1 MRTDLNAGAYGA
13 SRDFVGYAGTPP
25 DPHWPNGA
33 RLAVSVVINYEE
45 GAESAVSNGDERAE
59 SYLLEYISLSPPPV
73 GQRLL
78 AAESVYEYGSRVGIW
93 RLISILTERGLTA
106 TVWAVGQAVEK
117 NPLPVQ
123 AMAKAGFEIASHHYR
138 WISYQEIPEVQ
149 EREHLH
155 KAVTAIEDAIGAR
168 PVGFYHWSGPNTRR
182 LVVEEGGFLYD
193 SEAYNDE
200 LPYWV
205 EVAGKP
211 HLVIPYTMD
220 NNDFRYSHL
229 SGWATGEDFFSYNKA
244 TFDQLY
250 EEGERTPAIMTV
262 GLHARLSG
270 RPGRARAL
278 AKFLDY
284 VISHK
289 KVWICTR
296 RQIAEHWRQ
305 VHPANRPPA

>member
-1 MRTDLNAGAYGA
+1 MNKEKGAYDPV
-13 SRDFVGYAGTPP
+13 RDFVGYGESPP
-25 DPHWPNGA
+25 DPHWPGGA
-33 RLAVSVVINYEE
+33 RLALSLVVAYEE
-45 GAESAVSNGDERAE
+45 GSEHAISNGDEHGETHMLE
-59 SYLLEYISLSPPPV
+59 SISLTPAPL

-78 AAESVYEYGSRVGIW
+78 VAESIYEYGSRVGIW
-93 RLISILTERGLTA
+93 RLIRLLTERNLTA
-106 TVWAVGQAVEK
+106 TVWAVGQAVER

-138 WISYQEIPEVQ
+138 WIDYQGIPEAE
-149 EREHLH
+149 EREHLRRAVAAI
-155 KAVTAIEDAIGAR
+155 KAATGTR
-168 PVGFYHWSGPNTRR
+168 PVGFFHWCGPNTRR

-205 EVAGKP
+205 NVMGKH
-211 HLVIPYTMD
+211 HLVIPYTLD
-220 NNDFRYSHL
+220 SNDWRYSHL
-229 SGWATGEDFFSYNKA
+229 CGWATGEEFFNYNKA

-250 EEGERTPAIMTV
+250 EEGERSPRIMKV

-289 KVWICTR
+289 DVWISTR
-296 RQIAEHWRQ
+296 QQIAEHWRQ
-305 VHPANRPPA
+305 LHPAR